1 MRRRRASGQHY
12 NAGNPRNGAV
22 YLGGVYLLLLAAQH
36 AVDARHCTAP
46 AQAAGRLA
54 VVASFALIAFAGL
67 GVLGLRRRCLLPGLV
82 RAQVRE
88 QIVQRRRPTARPVAQ
103 PPAPAHGRGGRVPN
117 RRHARRGFGLVVL
130 DFFYLL
136 VTSGLNFLLLL
147 LLCLLLLAQAL
158 EQSLEAVPMILG
170 GAAPWA
176 DPAAAPAAV
185 PAAGGDEVVIEY
197 STADATFA
205 QKEIHRFR
213 VC

>member
-1 MRRRRASGQHY
+1 MGPSY
-12 NAGNPRNGAV
+12 N
-22 YLGGVYLLLLAAQH
+22 
-36 AVDARHCTAP
+36 
-46 AQAAGRLA
+46 
-54 VVASFALIAFAGL
+54 LIFVIA
-67 GVLGLRRRCLLPGLV
+67 
-82 RAQVRE
+82 
-88 QIVQRRRPTARPVAQ
+88 QRRRPTASLVAP
-103 PPAPAHGRGGRVPN
+103 PPAPAHGRGGRVPS

-136 VTSGLNFLLLL
+136 VPNGFNFLLLLLLLLLLLFLLLL
-147 LLCLLLLAQAL
+147 LLCLLLQAQAL

-176 DPAAAPAAV
+176 DTAAAPAAV
-185 PAAGGDEVVIEY
+185 PAAGGDEVVIEN

>member
-1 MRRRRASGQHY
+1 
-12 NAGNPRNGAV
+12 
-22 YLGGVYLLLLAAQH
+22 
-36 AVDARHCTAP
+36 
-46 AQAAGRLA
+46 
-54 VVASFALIAFAGL
+54 
-67 GVLGLRRRCLLPGLV
+67 LLPGLV

-88 QIVQRRRPTARPVAQ
+88 QIVQRRRPTASLVAP
-103 PPAPAHGRGGRVPN
+103 PPAPAHGRGGRGPS

-136 VTSGLNFLLLL
+136 VPNGFNFLLLLLLLLLLFLLLL
-147 LLCLLLLAQAL
+147 LLCLLLQAQAL

-176 DPAAAPAAV
+176 DPAASPAKA
-185 PAAGGDEVVIEY
+185 PAAGGDEVVIEN

>member
-1 MRRRRASGQHY
+1 
-12 NAGNPRNGAV
+12 
-22 YLGGVYLLLLAAQH
+22 
-36 AVDARHCTAP
+36 VDARHCTAP

-88 QIVQRRRPTARPVAQ
+88 QIVQRRRPTASLVAP
-103 PPAPAHGRGGRVPN
+103 PPAPAHGRGGRVPS

-136 VTSGLNFLLLL
+136 VPNGLNFLLLLLLLLLFLLLL
-147 LLCLLLLAQAL
+147 LLCLLLQAQAL
-158 EQSLEAVPMILG
+158 EQSLEAVPRILG

-176 DPAAAPAAV
+176 APAASPAKA
-185 PAAGGDEVVIEY
+185 PAAGGDEVVIEN

>member
-1 MRRRRASGQHY
+1 MRRRRASGQHHD
-12 NAGNPRNGAV
+12 AGHPRNGVV
-22 YLGGVYLLLLAAQH
+22 YLGGVYLLLAAHH

-54 VVASFALIAFAGL
+54 VVASFALIAFNAL
-67 GVLGLRRRCLLPGLV
+67 DLRRRCLLPGPI

-103 PPAPAHGRGGRVPN
+103 LPAPAHGRGGRVPS
-117 RRHARRGFGLVVL
+117 RAAFGLVVL

-136 VTSGLNFLLLL
+136 VPSGLNFLLLL
-147 LLCLLLLAQAL
+147 LLCLLLLAQTR

-176 DPAAAPAAV
+176 DPAAVPAAV
-185 PAAGGDEVVIEY
+185 PAAGGDEVLIVN
-197 STADATFA
+197 STADTTFE
-205 QKEIHRFR
+205 QKKTHRFR